1 MTRAFL
7 LFLSLCL
14 GSTTFQAQSPQP
26 VYQFTNGNWFD
37 GARFVEATWYSVG
50 GKLTKKVPAK
60 VDSVI
65 DLGHRWVVPPMGD
78 AFCSSLSENS
88 FIKQQVES
96 YSTDGVFYLQVLA
109 NTQEGRKK
117 AGAQLGKS
125 DSPEIVFAN
134 GGFTC
139 TLGHPFLT
147 YEAPAQGVRNP
158 TDIANKYAMIREG
171 RAMHGNGYW
180 FVDSKKG
187 VDNIWK
193 DVMAQ
198 APGVVSIYLL
208 DAQNSGGKENKGLS
222 ADAAKAVVKKAHKSG
237 LRVFAHVETAE
248 DVRLGLK
255 IGVDGFANLPGHE
268 WNGSGD
274 GKKYELSNEDLK
286 SLAKKKTPVVA
297 LFSHAQTRAN
307 RPGNEEIQAALL
319 KRLLA
324 GGVNV
329 VIGTDDP
336 QRALRAEINYWFPLK
351 DLDYAS
357 AIKVFCTNT
366 PQAIFPKRKI
376 GQFAEGYEAS
386 FLVLN
391 GDPLLNL
398 LKLRDIAFKMRQGV
412 LLRVSG

>member
-1 MTRAFL
+1 MTRFFL
-7 LFLSLCL
+7 LLLSLCL
-14 GSTTFQAQSPQP
+14 CSATFQAQTASP
-26 VYQFTNGNWFD
+26 VYQFINGNWFD
-37 GARFVEATWYSVG
+37 GAGFVAGNWYSVG
-50 GKLTKKVPAK
+50 GKLTQKVPAK

-65 DLGHRWVVPPMGD
+65 DLGHRWVVPPLGD

-88 FIKQQVES
+88 FLKQQLES
-96 YSTDGVFYLQVLA
+96 YTADGVFYLQVLA

-117 AGAQLGKS
+117 ATALLGKPG
-125 DSPEIVFAN
+125 SPEVVFAN

-158 TDIANKYAMIREG
+158 TEIAGKYAAIREG

-187 VDNIWK
+187 ADKIWK

-198 APGVVSIYLL
+198 SPGVISIYLL

-222 ADAAKAVVKKAHKSG
+222 ADAAKALVKKAHKSG
-237 LRVFAHVETAE
+237 LRVFAHVETVE
-248 DVRLGLK
+248 DVRIGLK
-255 IGVDGFANLPGHE
+255 IGVDGFANLPGHH
-268 WNGSGD
+268 WDGTGD
-274 GKKYELSNEDLK
+274 GQKYELSDEDLK
-286 SLAKKKTPVVA
+286 SLAKKKIPVVA
-297 LFSHAQTRAN
+297 LLSHTQTRAN
-307 RPGNEEIQAALL
+307 RLNAADIQAALL
-319 KRLLA
+319 KRLFA
-324 GGVNV
+324 AGVNV

-336 QRALRAEINYWFPLK
+336 QRALRSEINYWFPLK
-351 DLDYAS
+351 DLDYAA

-391 GDPLLNL
+391 GNPLQNL
-398 LKLRDIAFKMRQGV
+398 LTLRDIAFKVRQGV
-412 LLRVSG
+412 VGG

>member
-1 MTRAFL
+1 MTRIFVL
-7 LFLSLCL
+7 LLSL
-14 GSTTFQAQSPQP
+14 GSATLQAQNTQA
-26 VYQFTNGNWFD
+26 VYQFINGNWFD
-37 GARFVEATWYSVG
+37 GARFAEANWYSVG
-50 GKLTKKVPAK
+50 GKLTQKTPAK

-65 DLGHRWVVPPMGD
+65 DLGHRWVVPPLGD
-78 AFCSSLSENS
+78 AFCSSLSEHS
-88 FIKQQVES
+88 FIRQHVEA
-96 YSTDGVFYLQVLA
+96 YTADGVFYLQILA
-109 NTQEGRKK
+109 NTQEDRKK
-117 AGAQLGKS
+117 ATAQLGKP
-125 DSPEIVFAN
+125 DSPEAVFAN

-158 TDIANKYAMIREG
+158 TDIAGKYAVIREG
-171 RAMHGNGYW
+171 RTMHGNGYW

-198 APGVVSIYLL
+198 SPGVISIYLL
-208 DAQNSGGKENKGLS
+208 DAQHSGGKENRGLS

-248 DVRLGLK
+248 DVRLGLQ
-255 IGVDGFANLPGHE
+255 IGVDGFANLPGHQ
-268 WNGSGD
+268 WDGTGD
-274 GKKYELSNEDLK
+274 GKKYELSDEDLK

-307 RPGNEEIQAALL
+307 RPNADEIQAALL
-319 KRLLA
+319 KRLFA
-324 GGVNV
+324 HGVNV

-336 QRALRAEINYWFPLK
+336 QRALRSEINYWFPLK
-351 DLDYAS
+351 DLDYAQ
-357 AIKVFCTNT
+357 AIQVFCTNT

-376 GQFAEGYEAS
+376 GRFAEGYEAS

-391 GDPLLNL
+391 GDPLQNL
-398 LKLRDIAFKMRQGV
+398 LKLRDIAFKVRQGV
-412 LLRVSG
+412 LLKVSG